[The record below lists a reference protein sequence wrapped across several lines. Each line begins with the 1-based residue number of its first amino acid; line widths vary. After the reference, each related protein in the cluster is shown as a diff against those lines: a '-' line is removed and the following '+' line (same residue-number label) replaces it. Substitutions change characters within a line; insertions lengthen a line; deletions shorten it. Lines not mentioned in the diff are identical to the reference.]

1 MKRST
6 GAGTIAALTLACV
19 FGVTMLLSLAT
30 GAGVYQRVADR
41 VERSARQRVGLAYI
55 TAKVHAYD
63 RTGGVRAG
71 RFGEVDALFLTEE
84 LEGVAYETALYVHE
98 GWMKEAMYEQGWTMS
113 PEDGTAITEA
123 QSLTAEMG
131 DGLLTLTYIDPDGR
145 TETAKLMIRSG
156 GQG

>member
-71 RFGEVDALFLTEE
+71 RFGEVDAVFLTEE

-123 QSLTAEMG
+123 Q
-131 DGLLTLTYIDPDGR
+131 I
-145 TETAKLMIRSG
+145 
-156 GQG
+156 

>member
-55 TAKVHAYD
+55 TAKIHAYD
-63 RTGGVRAG
+63 AEGGVRAG
-71 RFGEVDALFLTEE
+71 RFGDVDAVFLTQE
-84 LEGVAYETALYVHE
+84 LEGVVYETALYVHE
-98 GWMKEAMYEQGWTMS
+98 GWMKEVLYEQGWNMS
-113 PEDGTAITEA
+113 PADGTAVTEA
-123 QSLTAEMG
+123 QSLAVESG
-131 DGLLTLTYIDPDGR
+131 DGLLTLTYIDPEGR
-145 TETAKLMIRSG
+145 TETARLMIRSG